1 MESYGAEQ
9 KWWRTWFIKS
19 KMILMVAVLLAL
31 PRLVGGEWLSVACNI
46 NYYILAGL
54 GVQLLVG
61 YCGQITLGHAA
72 FVAVGAYASALTVLF
87 FPWPQFMIDAGLAYP
102 VSIVFAGIMAG
113 LWSVLF
119 GLPSAR
125 VKGFYL
131 IMTTM
136 AAQWITV
143 PLVITQYVARI
154 GERGQAF
161 PVPEGTFKIGLWE
174 IVGDERIYYLSLF
187 LVVIC
192 LLAMGNI
199 LRSKLGRAWVAIR
212 DNDIAAET
220 MGVNIVVYKL
230 LAFFVAG
237 FFAGVA
243 GAYYICSLYFVS
255 PEHYTW
261 FYSLLWVGIIL
272 IGGVGSIQGLVFG
285 SAFVVLVF
293 KFLEKTVLYL
303 TNVLPT
309 IHPQALEWSAQ
320 AMLYSKIA
328 TLCLSVIC
336 LLVFLYLFNAQ
347 AKAKLGVMGGFIHG
361 LSLCFSIMFLL
372 TFLYFRTHP
381 DQLGNMMMKMIF
393 FKESAF
399 GLAIILFLMYEPNG
413 LAYRYWQLKNYFNL
427 WPFSYTGKG
436 A

>member
-1 MESYGAEQ
+1 MSYLPCGSYFDSYRDEQ
-9 KWWRTWFIKS
+9 KWWRTPFIKF
-19 KMILMVAVLLAL
+19 KMILMVVLLACFPL
-31 PRLVGGEWLSVACNI
+31 MVRMEWVSGEWLSIAYTI
-46 NYYILAGL
+46 NYYILAAL
-54 GVQLLVG
+54 GVQLLIG

-72 FVAVGAYASALTVLF
+72 FVAVGAYASSMMVLF
-87 FPWPQFMIDAGLAYP
+87 IPWPQVFVDAGLAYP
-102 VSIVFAGIMAG
+102 ISMICAGILAG

-143 PLVITQYVARI
+143 PLVITQYVSQI
-154 GERGQAF
+154 GGRGHYF
-161 PVPEGTFKIGLWE
+161 SLPPGTIKLGPWVIDT
-174 IVGDERIYYLSLF
+174 DEKIYYLSVV
-187 LVVIC
+187 LVALC

-199 LRSKLGRAWVAIR
+199 ARSKLGRAWVAIR

-220 MGVNIVVYKL
+220 MGVNIVWYKL

-237 FFAGVA
+237 FFAGIA
-243 GAYYICSLYFVS
+243 GSFYISALSFVS
-255 PEHYTW
+255 PEHYEW

-272 IGGVGSIQGLVFG
+272 IGGVGSIQGVVFG

-293 KFLEKTVLYL
+293 KVLEVSVLFLQGTVMEAYPSLAVM
-303 TNVLPT
+303 TT
-309 IHPQALEWSAQ
+309 KIH
-320 AMLYSKIA
+320 
-328 TLCLSVIC
+328 
-336 LLVFLYLFNAQ
+336 
-347 AKAKLGVMGGFIHG
+347 
-361 LSLCFSIMFLL
+361 
-372 TFLYFRTHP
+372 
-381 DQLGNMMMKMIF
+381 F

-399 GLAIILFLMYEPNG
+399 GLAIIFFLIYEPNG

-436 A
+436 S

>member
-1 MESYGAEQ
+1 MSSYLPCGTYHESYRDEQ
-9 KWWRTWFIKS
+9 KWWRTPFIKG
-19 KMILMVAVLLAL
+19 KMIVMVILLLAL
-31 PRLVGGEWLSVACNI
+31 PYLVSGEWVSVAYTI
-46 NYYILAGL
+46 NYYILAAL
-54 GVQLLVG
+54 GVQLLIG

-72 FVAVGAYASALTVLF
+72 FVAVGAYCSSMMILF
-87 FPWPQFMIDAGLAYP
+87 IPWPQFILDWGLAYP
-102 VSIVFAGIMAG
+102 ISMVCAGILAG

-143 PLVITQYVARI
+143 PLVITQYVSQI
-154 GERGQAF
+154 GGRGHYF
-161 PVPEGTFKIGLWE
+161 SLPPGTIKLGPWVIDS
-174 IVGDERIYYLSLF
+174 DEKIYYFSLV
-187 LVVIC
+187 LVAIC
-192 LLAMGNI
+192 LLAMGNMVRAKI
-199 LRSKLGRAWVAIR
+199 GRAWVAIR

-220 MGVNIVVYKL
+220 IGVNIVLYKL

-237 FFAGVA
+237 FFAGIA
-243 GAYYICSLYFVS
+243 GSFYITALSFVS
-255 PEHYTW
+255 PEHYEW

-293 KFLEKTVLYL
+293 KLLEMGVLG
-303 TNVLPT
+303 
-309 IHPQALEWSAQ
+309 
-320 AMLYSKIA
+320 
-328 TLCLSVIC
+328 LSGI
-336 LLVFLYLFNAQ
+336 LMESYPEL
-347 AKAKLGVMGGFIHG
+347 GFITTK
-361 LSLCFSIMFLL
+361 I
-372 TFLYFRTHP
+372 
-381 DQLGNMMMKMIF
+381 IF

-399 GLAIILFLMYEPNG
+399 GLAIMFFLIYEPNG